1 MCHSEERSDEESLLV
16 AMLLWLRFFAS
27 LRMTG
32 TRSVLFTGNFSKLPA
47 PLKIQLMAACL
58 QAIVRGMFEDLRGYK
73 LSYIA
78 AQIKVRS
85 TLQNK
90 RKP

>member
-1 MCHSEERSDEESLLV
+1 
-16 AMLLWLRFFAS
+16 
-27 LRMTG
+27 
-32 TRSVLFTGNFSKLPA
+32 
-47 PLKIQLMAACL
+47 MAACL

-85 TLQNK
+85 TLQTSESLEWHHCG
-90 RKP
+90 RAMFATTGTLVP